1 MALAWRDS
9 GDGPDNA
16 ARVLERDEGR
26 RPNIALRR
34 MSRARL
40 FNITKTLPAPASI
53 GGMGLDMT
61 KRSEHGRGAAGDLG
75 MISAWLVTEGLAGAT
90 QTALLQGFCERLVAA
105 GIPLQRAHAGQRA
118 LHPVFGAVGFDWHR
132 EGGQA
137 TREDFAR
144 VSESRERWL
153 NSPFD
158 HMLRTGMPELR
169 ERLLDDN
176 KPSRFAGLEELRAQ
190 GATDYFASAMFFGQA
205 TTGSGTDPNDL
216 PEGMISSWT
225 SDAPEGFSESDIGA
239 IRELLPL
246 LGLALKSASSYRT
259 AHDLLAV
266 YLGRDAGERVLSGDI
281 QRGSLDTIRAVIW
294 YFDLQGFTE
303 LADTTPGDRT
313 IAMLNDYFGAVVG
326 AVESYGG
333 DVLKFMG
340 DGLLAI
346 FKFVDDDSAC
356 CSRAIA
362 AADELLGTMATIN
375 DRRRSQD
382 LVLTNFSLALHIG
395 DVMYGNIGAEDRLD
409 FTVIGPAVN
418 MAARIQAMCRPLGQD
433 LIISSAMAGSA
444 VRERDRIVSIGRHA
458 LRGIPEPQ
466 ELFTLNAPKYA
477 AR

>member
-1 MALAWRDS
+1 M
-9 GDGPDNA
+9 N
-16 ARVLERDEGR
+16 
-26 RPNIALRR
+26 
-34 MSRARL
+34 
-40 FNITKTLPAPASI
+40 
-53 GGMGLDMT
+53 LDMSN
-61 KRSEHGRGAAGDLG
+61 RSENGRVATGDTVN
-75 MISAWLVTEGLAGAT
+75 ISAWLVKEGLGGST

-105 GIPLQRAHAGQRA
+105 GIPLQRAHVGQRA

-132 EGGQA
+132 DGGRA
-137 TREDFAR
+137 TREDYAR
-144 VSESRERWL
+144 VSEPQERWL
-153 NSPFD
+153 KSPFYY
-158 HMLRTGMPELR
+158 MLQKGISELR
-169 ERLLDDN
+169 ERLLDGN
-176 KPSRFAGLEELRAQ
+176 EHSRIPVLEEYRAQ

-205 TTGSGTDPNDL
+205 TIGPGTDPDDP

-225 SDAPEGFSESDIGA
+225 SDAPMGFSNSDIGA
-239 IRELLPL
+239 IKELLPV

-294 YFDLQGFTE
+294 YFDLQGFTK
-303 LADTTPGDRT
+303 LAETTPGDRM

-326 AVESYGG
+326 AVEAYGG

-346 FKFVDDDSAC
+346 FKFTDDDSAC

-362 AADELLGTMATIN
+362 AADELFGTMATIN
-375 DRRRSQD
+375 DRRAAED
-382 LVLTNFSLALHIG
+382 LVLTNFSLALRLG
-395 DVMYGNIGAEDRLD
+395 DLMYGNIGAEDRLD

-418 MAARIQAMCRPLGQD
+418 MAARIEAMCRPLEQD

-444 VRERDRIVSIGRHA
+444 VRERKRIVSIGRYV

-466 ELFTLNAPKYA
+466 ELFTLVAPEYA
-477 AR
+477 AK